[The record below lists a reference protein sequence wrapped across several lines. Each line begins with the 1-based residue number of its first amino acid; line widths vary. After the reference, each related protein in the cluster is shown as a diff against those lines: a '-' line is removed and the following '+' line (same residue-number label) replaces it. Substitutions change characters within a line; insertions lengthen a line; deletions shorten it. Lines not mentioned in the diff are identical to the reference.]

1 MSIEATI
8 YCLKCGWESK
18 GLVPIEV
25 GQTEVLTGEV
35 ATKIQ
40 EHHID
45 SGIEGK
51 CLRHRDF
58 IALIEN
64 GRIGSVVGSSYTVLY
79 KGYGKSNINE
89 IDYDQTLNGPE
100 IKDFISMVK
109 TRL

>member
-18 GLVPIEV
+18 GSVPVEV
-25 GQTEVLTGEV
+25 GQIEVLIGEV

-58 IALIEN
+58 IALTEN
-64 GRIGSVVGSSYTVLY
+64 GRIGSVMGSSYTVLY
-79 KGYGKSNINE
+79 KGYGRTNINE
-89 IDYDQTLNGPE
+89 IDYDQILNGPE
-100 IKDFISMVK
+100 AKDLISIVK